1 MKNRYRFLLI
11 LWCIVLSS
19 YLYIIFLL
27 PLKISPMVSSMI
39 IEDMHHVE
47 IGEIIAAN
55 NSIRHRKIE
64 YADIPQFYLSGIVWL
79 EDRSFSQNN
88 GISLR
93 GIARSIVRNFE
104 AGKVVE
110 WASTLSAQ
118 LIRNA
123 LWINEKR
130 DLKHKVLES
139 MYAVR
144 LNHIMSKKEILTEY
158 VNRIGFWYL
167 NYGLRSASIYYFN
180 KEPRFLTKA
189 EQIALLVIPKNPN
202 IYDPYRKPQSFQN
215 RFDMIVSLLA
225 SWGLIQWSEVDSIK
239 SEKLLFQN
247 DHSTQLPYVMDF
259 LQSKEI
265 IQESK
270 LTTTIDKALTH
281 QIDILS
287 RSVLDEL
294 SWRNVSDYGVLI
306 AERTPH
312 WPELRVMIGGKDYH
326 EREEWQVNTTT
337 SLRQPWSTL
346 KPFTYLL
353 AFSQKWLT
361 PESMITDLPVQ
372 YKTAEGYSYEP
383 KNFSQSYQWEV
394 TLRQALSQSI
404 NIPAIKLLELVGVES
419 LLQLLKRIWITS
431 LDKSADHY
439 GLALT
444 LGDGEVTLYELLQS
458 YSIFAYDWKYCPIQ
472 YNWAHIEPCTQVIDK
487 WFTDMIVSI
496 LSDRYAKLEEFPLHS
511 SLDFPDRWVALKT
524 GTSRNFRDNW
534 TVGFTNHYM
543 IGVWTGNK
551 NGENMKWV
559 SGATGAWE
567 IFARIVYA
575 LETEEYTPEITP
587 DIWVS
592 RDFLEITSP
601 LQGSIYKK
609 EKNKPDEIQKISL
622 SYRTNI
628 KYDRVV
634 WKLNNIELNS
644 ALLPITLGKHKVEII
659 IMKDNNEI
667 ASEKSIFE
675 VKED

>member
-1 MKNRYRFLLI
+1 MKNRYRFFLI
-11 LWCIVLSS
+11 LWCMVLSS

-27 PLKISPMVSSMI
+27 PLHIAPMATSII
-39 IEDMHHVE
+39 IEDMHQTE
-47 IGEIIAAN
+47 IGEIIAEN
-55 NSIRHRKIE
+55 NSIRHREIE
-64 YADIPQFYLSGIVWL
+64 YTDIPQFYLSGIVWL
-79 EDRSFSQNN
+79 EDRSFWENN

-93 GIARSIVRNFE
+93 GIARSIVHNFD
-104 AGKVVE
+104 AWKVVE

-118 LIRNA
+118 VIRNA

-144 LNHIMSKKEILTEY
+144 LNQMMSKKEILAEY

-180 KEPRFLTKA
+180 KEPKFLTKA

-202 IYDPYRKPQSFQN
+202 IYDPYRNPQSFQN

-239 SEKLLFQN
+239 SEKLLFQK
-247 DHSTQLPYVMDF
+247 DHSAQLPYVMDF
-259 LQSKEI
+259 LQSKERT
-265 IQESK
+265 QESK
-270 LTTTIDKALTH
+270 ITTTIDMALTY

-294 SWRNVSDYGVLI
+294 SWRNVSDYGILI
-306 AERTPH
+306 AERTPQ

-326 EREEWQVNTTT
+326 EREEWQVNTTI

-353 AFSQKWLT
+353 AFSQKWLS
-361 PESMITDLPVQ
+361 PENMITDLPVQ

-419 LLQLLKRIWITS
+419 LLQLLKRVWITS

-444 LGDGEVTLYELLQS
+444 LWDGEVTLYELLQS
-458 YSIFAYDWKYCPIQ
+458 YSIFAYDGKYCSIE
-472 YNWAHIEPCTQVIDK
+472 YNISRRSSCIQVIDK
-487 WFTDMIVSI
+487 QYTDMIVSI

-511 SLDFPDRWVALKT
+511 SLDFEDRWVALKT

-534 TVGFTNHYM
+534 TVGFTKHYM

-575 LETEEYTPEITP
+575 LEREEYTPDITP

-592 RDFLEITSP
+592 RDYLEITSP

-609 EKNKPDEIQKISL
+609 EKSKSDDIQKISL
-622 SYRTNI
+622 SFGTNI
-628 KYDRVV
+628 KYDRLV
-634 WKLNNIELNS
+634 WKLNNIELDS
-644 ALLPITLGKHKVEII
+644 ALLPITLGKHMIEII
-659 IMKDNNEI
+659 LMKENREI
-667 ASEKSIFE
+667 ARDKSVFE
-675 VKED
+675 VIED